1 MAFNNAVEQSKLVL
15 GHENEHEAEK
25 EKLFKLLLFEKHPVR
40 KFENT
45 IHKCRYVV
53 KDGTPPKGSSICLS
67 DHVMMKNLPAYDSK
81 EAKYRPRER

>member
-40 KFENT
+40 KF
-45 IHKCRYVV
+45 
-53 KDGTPPKGSSICLS
+53 
-67 DHVMMKNLPAYDSK
+67 
-81 EAKYRPRER
+81 